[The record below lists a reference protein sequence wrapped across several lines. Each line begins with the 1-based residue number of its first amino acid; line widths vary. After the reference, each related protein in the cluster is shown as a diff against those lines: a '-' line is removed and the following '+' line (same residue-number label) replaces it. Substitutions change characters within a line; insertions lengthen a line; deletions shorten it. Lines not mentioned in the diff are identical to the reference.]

1 MPRVFG
7 IDGQLDVQLFRINI
21 GAYLPA
27 QNVALCTR
35 TLYLNHRQVMS
46 SGYEQRG
53 HSAQFSDNSPAS
65 LLCSIYCRDFV
76 WLFQKMFGKIVVL
89 PSAGPPVVRFP

>member
-7 IDGQLDVQLFRINI
+7 IDGQLYLQLFRADI

-27 QNVALCTR
+27 QNLALCTR
-35 TLYLNHRQVMS
+35 TLHLNHRQVMS
-46 SGYEQRG
+46 SGYEQG
-53 HSAQFSDNSPAS
+53 AHSAQLSDNSPAS

-89 PSAGPPVVRFP
+89 PSAEPPVVTYR